1 MTFGGFQAAW
11 GKTFKF
17 FPLKTLYI
25 AALTTFEVG
34 SLICAVAQGPTTL
47 IVGRAIAGLGGAG
60 VATGA
65 LTIVGFAA
73 EPKDRP
79 TAIGLTGAT
88 YGIAAVL
95 GPLLGGA
102 FTDDVSWRWC
112 FWINLPIGG
121 VAVVMLFFFFINDT
135 KPVQASWKEKFLQ
148 LDLFGA
154 ALVMGLT
161 ISFILA
167 FQYGGQ
173 TMSWSSSTVIGLLVG
188 FAAITV
194 ACIVWEIYL
203 GERAMV
209 VPRLVCVLHVSEPKP
224 CSLISHSSNNAYY
237 GSLPS
242 SSSSLPAR
250 TSLSFTIYRSI
261 SKASSGS
268 ALSDQAYVTFL

>member
-11 GKTFKF
+11 GKIFKF

-112 FWINLPIGG
+112 FYINLPIGG

-161 ISFILA
+161 ISFVLA

-209 VPRLVCVLHVSEPKP
+209 VPRLVCVSMFQSRNLAH
-224 CSLISHSSNNAYY
+224 
-237 GSLPS
+237 
-242 SSSSLPAR
+242 
-250 TSLSFTIYRSI
+250 
-261 SKASSGS
+261 
-268 ALSDQAYVTFL
+268 